1 MDFGT
6 RLKKLRL
13 ERGMSQR
20 ELATLVGCSHQTI
33 ADCEKNRNDGRIQIL
48 KKLCFIFDVSADYF
62 INGISSNYPEEISL
76 KEIQMILKYRSSSD
90 YYKSIVDTILDSSGR
105 QHEQ

>member
-1 MDFGT
+1 MNLGT

-48 KKLCFIFDVSADYF
+48 KNSVSYLMF
-62 INGISSNYPEEISL
+62 PQITLSMGFHLI
-76 KEIQMILKYRSSSD
+76 IQKKY
-90 YYKSIVDTILDSSGR
+90 
-105 QHEQ
+105 H